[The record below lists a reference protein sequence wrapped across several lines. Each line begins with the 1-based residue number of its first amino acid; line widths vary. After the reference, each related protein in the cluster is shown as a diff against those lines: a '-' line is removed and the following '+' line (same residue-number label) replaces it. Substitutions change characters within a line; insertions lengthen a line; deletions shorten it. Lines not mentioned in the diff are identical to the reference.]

1 MYPDYVD
8 VRGVEFGLGIGY
20 NSKPKVAPP
29 TGSAVKSLRIGVM
42 PQFKSSFVAASAS
55 SNNYGN
61 QGSKKMVILVLETRL
76 KISYFAMARSFGRN
90 ETQAKVNT

>member
-1 MYPDYVD
+1 MVRLVGADDHMYPDSVD

-20 NSKPKVAPP
+20 KSKPKAAPP
-29 TGSAVKSLRIGVM
+29 TGSAVNSLRTGVM

-61 QGSKKMVILVLETRL
+61 KGSKKMVLSGFVSGGINFKRMNIL
-76 KISYFAMARSFGRN
+76 
-90 ETQAKVNT
+90 

>member
-1 MYPDYVD
+1 MYPDFVD

-20 NSKPKVAPP
+20 NLEPKAAPP
-29 TGSAVKSLRIGVM
+29 TGSAVKSLRTAVM

-61 QGSKKMVILVLETRL
+61 QGSKKMVLSGFVSGGINFKRMNIL
-76 KISYFAMARSFGRN
+76 
-90 ETQAKVNT
+90 